1 MSRSASLNEDR
12 ILAELKQINKKLDK
26 KKSGQCR
33 TCHAR
38 NKKIKQLLV
47 EKASLLGYI
56 KELENFSKLPTS

>member
-1 MSRSASLNEDR
+1 MASRSASLNEDR

-26 KKSGQCR
+26 RHAVCR
-33 TCHAR
+33 KCHAR